1 MRKNLKILM
10 VDDHP
15 MILEGY
21 KNALNQNAGLDLL
34 INSANNC
41 DEAHFK
47 LKSASHKPYNI
58 VFLDI
63 KIPECS
69 DGRFLSGEDL
79 GLYIKKE
86 YPETKLIVLTMFN
99 ESLRWESIIK
109 NLKPH
114 GFLIKSDVTPSELNR
129 ALDVVSQNG
138 NYYSSSISKYL
149 NLQKGESFNLDEN
162 DRRILFYL
170 SKGTQTKDL
179 IEFIPLSLPAIEKR
193 KRKIRDV
200 FGITESGDMALLKK
214 AEELGF
220 I

>member
-1 MRKNLKILM
+1 M

-47 LKSASHKPYNI
+47 LKSASHTPYNV

-69 DGRFLSGEDL
+69 EGRFLSGEDL

-129 ALDVVSQNG
+129 ALEVVSQNG
-138 NYYSSSISKYL
+138 NYYSSSIRKYL
-149 NLQKGESFNLDEN
+149 NLQKGERFNLDEN

-200 FGITESGDMALLKK
+200 FDITESGDMALLKK